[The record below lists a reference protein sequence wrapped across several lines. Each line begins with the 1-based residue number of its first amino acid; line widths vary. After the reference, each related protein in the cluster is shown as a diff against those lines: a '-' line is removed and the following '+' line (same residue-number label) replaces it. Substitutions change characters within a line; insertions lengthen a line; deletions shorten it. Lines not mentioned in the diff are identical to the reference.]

1 MARGARCDLCPLKGR
16 PVIPPTPAA
25 SPRLVI
31 VGEMP
36 SKHDE
41 EAGAL
46 LTSGSQSGRLLDGAL
61 RENGIKNRTEIHV
74 TTAALCRG
82 ETDKDNWQAALCC
95 ASRLLGELAD
105 INSRGNGASAPI
117 LTLGK
122 SATHSVLGTKKL
134 LYARGFVWHAAEI
147 EPAAIRAAK
156 KKAEKGKVAAILA
169 AEHLEGRAL
178 LAGRVVFPTLA
189 PGFILK
195 AETWTPV
202 WRIDLRRAL
211 RWAFIGPSSLEDAGA
226 LRVGGLEVLEGLGAI
241 VSLDIET
248 DGVKPLECNIL
259 CVGVA
264 DSSGQAAVIYPW
276 RRRLASGLGQWLRTC
291 KQVVAHNGRA
301 FDEIVLANHGVK

>member
-95 ASRLLGELAD
+95 VPRLLGEVRATFDTNGRPIPALA
-105 INSRGNGASAPI
+105 
-117 LTLGK
+117 LGK
-122 SATHSVLGTKKL
+122 SATHSLLGTKKL

-156 KKAEKGKVAAILA
+156 KAEKGKVAAILA
-169 AEHLEGRAL
+169 AGHLEGRSL
-178 LAGRVVFPTLA
+178 LTGRVVFPTLA

-226 LRVGGLEVLEGLGAI
+226 LRVGGLEVLEGLDSIA
-241 VSLDIET
+241 SLDIET

-276 RRRLASGLGQWLRTC
+276 RRRLASGLSQWLRTR